1 MIRDLGRIPGWGER
15 KPQPPKTQKQM
26 VLRRL
31 KYAMDRALAESH
43 THKDPKW
50 RARLLE
56 CHFIYVDAYIEV
68 KEHMP

>member
-1 MIRDLGRIPGWGER
+1 MKKMTPKVRRHLLPA
-15 KPQPPKTQKQM
+15 PPKTQKQM

-68 KEHMP
+68 KEHMT

>member
-1 MIRDLGRIPGWGER
+1 MKKMTPNARRHLLAAP
-15 KPQPPKTQKQM
+15 KKTQKSM

-31 KYAMDRALAESH
+31 RYAMDRALAESR

-50 RARLLE
+50 QARLLE